1 MLRNPPRSNC
11 PEGLFDE
18 TPVKSGKVRSFLL
31 ANSGTESTPSGS
43 KNFVLKRNI
52 DAKPSP
58 SVCPMTSTLEISPR
72 VLIIETD
79 EVLAHHVSV
88 DLRESGY
95 DAAVAHDATTG
106 LRQAKEWQPALI
118 VIDRMLAGE
127 SGLALCSNLR
137 AIGAR
142 MPVLLLMARD
152 SVDDRVACLQ
162 AGADDY
168 FLKPY
173 RSDDFLKLVRLY
185 LQTHVPTNEQLRFG
199 DLVLDMATRRA
210 IRNERIID
218 LTMKEFELLKY
229 LMEHPREVLTREQIL
244 ENVWGYDFVGESN
257 VIEVYIRYLRL
268 KIEDEGEKRLIQT
281 VRGVGYV
288 LRES

>member
-1 MLRNPPRSNC
+1 
-11 PEGLFDE
+11 
-18 TPVKSGKVRSFLL
+18 
-31 ANSGTESTPSGS
+31 
-43 KNFVLKRNI
+43 
-52 DAKPSP
+52 
-58 SVCPMTSTLEISPR
+58 
-72 VLIIETD
+72 
-79 EVLAHHVSV
+79 
-88 DLRESGY
+88 
-95 DAAVAHDATTG
+95 
-106 LRQAKEWQPALI
+106 
-118 VIDRMLAGE
+118 
-127 SGLALCSNLR
+127 
-137 AIGAR
+137 

-152 SVDDRVACLQ
+152 ALEDRIACLQ

-173 RSDDFLKLVRLY
+173 RSDEFMKLVRLY
-185 LQTHVPTNEQLRFG
+185 LHSDAPNHEQLRFA
-199 DLVLDMATRRA
+199 DLVLDLATRQALRGS
-210 IRNERIID
+210 RVID

-244 ENVWGYDFVGESN
+244 ENVWGYDFMGESN